1 MDLDLCGRRER
12 KKRETRDALEAAALR
27 LFDRRGYDET
37 TVEDICNEVDVS
49 TRTFNRYFPR
59 KEDVLFC
66 GHEDDLAAFRRAL
79 AELPVEDGVLRP
91 IRDTIKAQLLSR
103 RGRRDLDLIWARL
116 VTEQPALRA
125 QHLARH
131 EQFGTAIAEFV
142 AHRLGMTPAED
153 PRPELLGGCCTVIVD
168 TAIRRML
175 ADPDQDEEALLDL
188 LFDTLTGDFELRPAP
203 AAIEGQPAPE
213 IVPPARSFG
222 AG

>member
-12 KKRETRDALEAAALR
+12 KKRETRGALEAAALR

-66 GHEDDLAAFRRAL
+66 AHEDDLAEFRRAL
-79 AELPVEDGVLRP
+79 EEQPFDGEVLRP
-91 IRDTIKAQLLSR
+91 IRETIKAQLLSR
-103 RGRRDLDLIWARL
+103 RGRRDLDLIWAKL
-116 VTEQPALRA
+116 VSGQPALRA
-125 QHLARH
+125 QYLARH
-131 EQFGTAIAEFV
+131 EQFGTAITDFV
-142 AHRLGMTPAED
+142 ARRLGVRPADD

-188 LFDTLTGDFELRPAP
+188 LFDTLTGDFELRSTP
-203 AAIEGQPAPE
+203 AAASSAPT
-213 IVPPARSFG
+213 
-222 AG
+222 